1 MTSATVSI
9 SSARTISTDLQRAT
23 GDLVGVSR
31 EDKGTETLVRLEG
44 SLDVLSARTA
54 RPELDGV
61 VNDQRSPVTIDM
73 SALRLIDS
81 VGVGAVVSLYKRVR
95 AQGRRVSLQGLNGQ
109 PLAIFRLL
117 RLDRLLAQ

>member
-23 GDLVGVSR
+23 GDLGGVSR

-44 SLDVLSARTA
+44 SFDVLSAPTA
-54 RPELDGV
+54 RPALDGV

-81 VGVGAVVSLYKRVR
+81 AGVGAVVSLYKRVR
-95 AQGRRVSLQGLNGQ
+95 AQGGRVSVQGLNGQ

>member
-23 GDLVGVSR
+23 GDLVGVTR

-44 SLDVLSARTA
+44 SFDVLSSPAA
-54 RPELDGV
+54 RPALDGV

-81 VGVGAVVSLYKRVR
+81 AGVGAVVSLYKRVR
-95 AQGRRVSLQGLNGQ
+95 AQGRRVSVQGLNGQ

-117 RLDRLLAQ
+117 RLDCLLAQ